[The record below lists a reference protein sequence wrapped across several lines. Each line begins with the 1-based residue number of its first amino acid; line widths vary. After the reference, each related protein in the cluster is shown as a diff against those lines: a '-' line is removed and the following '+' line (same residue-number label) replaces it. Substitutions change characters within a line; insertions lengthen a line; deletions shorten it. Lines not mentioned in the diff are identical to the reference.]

1 MALSSE
7 DVQRIAHLARLEI
20 TPSEAAEVKDKLDR
34 ILDLIGK
41 MRAVD
46 TTGIVPMSH
55 AQDVSAPLRED
66 AVTESDRH
74 VDYQRVAPPGGVAH
88 DLYLVP
94 KVIE

>member
-7 DVQRIAHLARLEI
+7 DVQRLAHLARIEI
-20 TPSEAAEVKDKLDR
+20 TPDEAVGVRAKLER
-34 ILDLIGK
+34 ILELIGE

-46 TTGIVPMSH
+46 TKGIVPMSH
-55 AQDVSAPLRED
+55 AQDLAAPLRED
-66 AVTESDRH
+66 NVTESDRH
-74 VDYQRVAPPGGVAH
+74 ADYQRVAPAVAH